1 MSGRLAGGSVR
12 LSGISA
18 SAGVSGRLA
27 GGCVRMSGVSASA
40 WVRGRFAGG
49 GSGARFSLK
58 VITTNGSGSEES
70 GLSRRNG
77 NYTASVL
84 LLRNELVVLHI
95 CVSAC
100 Y

>member
-1 MSGRLAGGSVR
+1 M
-12 LSGISA
+12 
-18 SAGVSGRLA
+18 SGRLA
-27 GGCVRMSGVSASA
+27 GGCVRLSGISASA

-49 GSGARFSLK
+49 GARFSLK

-77 NYTASVL
+77 NNGKYTASVL